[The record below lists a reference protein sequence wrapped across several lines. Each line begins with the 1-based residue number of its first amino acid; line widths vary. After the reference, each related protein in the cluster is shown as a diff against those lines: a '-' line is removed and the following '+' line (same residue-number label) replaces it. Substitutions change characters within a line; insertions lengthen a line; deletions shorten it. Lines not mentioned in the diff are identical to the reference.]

1 MEVRF
6 CLLGYRGMT
15 MAKGIDWESRIGRRV
30 RLRDLHILSAVVQF
44 GSMIKGAA
52 QLGVSQPVVSQA
64 IADLEAAV
72 GVRLVDR
79 STRGVAATPY
89 GRALL
94 KHSQIAFDDLRQGI
108 REIEALADPAGGEVW
123 IGCPE
128 SLCGPLLTPAIE
140 RLLRER
146 ARVNFHVAHVYTLSA
161 DLEFPELRDR
171 RVDLILARLVKPFG
185 EFEFE
190 EDLRVEHLFDEDLLV
205 VAGSA
210 GPWARRRKI
219 DLLELASASWV
230 LPPNSWNMLRVKEAF
245 AAIGRSLPRTTV
257 ETFSVALRNQLLAS
271 GDFVA
276 AIPGSML
283 QASAQHGLKTLPV
296 ALPKRP
302 WPVVMVTLKNR
313 TVAPSVESFAQCV
326 RDVVASNPWPR
337 TARIPSRKKRNSAA
351 VQT

>member
-1 MEVRF
+1 MSQ
-6 CLLGYRGMT
+6 
-15 MAKGIDWESRIGRRV
+15 GIDWESRIGRRV
-30 RLRDLHILSAVVQF
+30 RLRDLHILSAVVQS
-44 GSMIKGAA
+44 GSMIKAAA

-64 IADLEAAV
+64 VADLEAAV

-79 STRGVAATPY
+79 SSRGVEPTPY

-94 KHSQIAFDDLRQGI
+94 KHSQMAFDDLRQGI
-108 REIEALADPAGGEVW
+108 REIESIADPGGGEVW

-140 RLLRER
+140 RLLRVR
-146 ARVNFHVAHVYTLSA
+146 SRVNFHVAQVYTLSA

-190 EDLRVEHLFDEDLLV
+190 EDLRVEHLFDEDLVV

-210 GPWARRRKI
+210 SPWARRRKI
-219 DLLELASASWV
+219 DLVELGAASWV

-245 AAIGRSLPRTTV
+245 AAIGHGMPRTTV
-257 ETFSVALRNQLLAS
+257 ETFSVALRNQLLVS
-271 GDFVA
+271 GEFIA
-276 AIPGSML
+276 AVPGSML
-283 QASAQHGLKTLPV
+283 HVNAQPDIRVLPI
-296 ALPKRP
+296 ALPRRP

-313 TVAPSVESFAQCV
+313 TVAPPVEQFAQCV
-326 RDVVASNPWPR
+326 REVVASERWPSSSSVPNR
-337 TARIPSRKKRNSAA
+337 KMVARR
-351 VQT
+351 